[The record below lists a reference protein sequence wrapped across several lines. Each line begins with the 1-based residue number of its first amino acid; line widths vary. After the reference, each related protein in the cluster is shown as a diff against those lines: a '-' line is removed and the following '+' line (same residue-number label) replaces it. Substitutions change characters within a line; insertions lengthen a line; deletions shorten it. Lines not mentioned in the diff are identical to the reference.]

1 MNSLKLFQPCE
12 KIPAELF
19 PCMHACT
26 HTYTHKRP
34 YQCEAAVLLPR
45 RTAAAGLLLTAA
57 PPGRCFSETAANG
70 TMTGEQ
76 FFHAD

>member
-1 MNSLKLFQPCE
+1 
-12 KIPAELF
+12 
-19 PCMHACT
+19 MHAHT
-26 HTYTHKRP
+26 HTHTRP
-34 YQCEAAVLLPR
+34 YQCEAAALLPR

-76 FFHAD
+76 LFHAD